1 MGNIRAIRLLLSCP
15 WQDDTVHACDKPYS
29 SQARYLVLGGDVPV
43 LTVSGKAEE
52 KYNTKI
58 ET

>member
-1 MGNIRAIRLLLSCP
+1 MRNIRAIRLLLSCP
-15 WQDDTVHACDKPYS
+15 WQEDSAHARDKPYT

-43 LTVSGKAEE
+43 LAVSGKAEE